1 MTNPYAASEL
11 PAEQAEEAFIPHVTD
26 ENPFIRPM
34 FALRKV
40 ALAAVG
46 VVLFFESARTWT
58 SPLPEVIYSIA
69 YGASAFALTAFWYIL
84 FRASAR
90 NSSILF
96 GIGHV
101 LASIF
106 LTPCLLI
113 GVILVP
119 VLIRGDAER
128 LAEESPHAFGP

>member
-1 MTNPYAASEL
+1 M
-11 PAEQAEEAFIPHVTD
+11 D
-26 ENPFIRPM
+26 ENPFIRPL
-34 FALRKV
+34 FALRKL
-40 ALAAVG
+40 ALVAVG
-46 VVLFFESARTWT
+46 VVMFFESTRAWM
-58 SPLPEVIYSIA
+58 SPLPELIYSTA

-90 NSSILF
+90 NSSTLF

-101 LASIF
+101 LASIL
-106 LTPCLLI
+106 LTPCLLV

-128 LAEESPHAFGP
+128 LAGVEDSLQGFGQ